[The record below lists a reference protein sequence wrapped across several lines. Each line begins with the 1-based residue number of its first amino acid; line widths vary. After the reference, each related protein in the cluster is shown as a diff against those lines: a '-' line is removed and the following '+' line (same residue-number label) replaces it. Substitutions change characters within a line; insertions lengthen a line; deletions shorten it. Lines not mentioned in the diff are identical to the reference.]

1 MSEVEKQDRRT
12 DSPRSLRHPAEI
24 DARRAL
30 LSKSH
35 MVPLRNFVAAL
46 RASNPDIEVPD
57 FDPLDGGI
65 NAEILFLFE
74 KPGPMTS
81 KSGKGSGFISRI
93 NDDPTAQ
100 AAFGFMIQAGLPRG
114 KTVSWN
120 AIPGWNG
127 TRTVTQIE
135 LKDGI
140 KELNRLLLL
149 LPRIKTIVLVGRK
162 AQRAL
167 PLVQSLGY
175 KVITSAHPSPLVR
188 ARQPKIWEQIPTEW
202 AKAVEDA
209 PI

>member
-1 MSEVEKQDRRT
+1 MSRRNEPAPL
-12 DSPRSLRHPAEI
+12 DSPRSLRHPAEVE
-24 DARRAL
+24 ARSAL
-30 LSKSH
+30 LAKPH
-35 MVPLRNFVAAL
+35 MVPLRDYVAAL
-46 RASNPDIEVPD
+46 RASSPEIEFPD

-74 KPGPMTS
+74 KPGRMTS
-81 KSGKGSGFISRI
+81 KSGKGSGFISRN
-93 NDDPTAQ
+93 NDDSTAQ
-100 AAFGFMIQAGLPRG
+100 ATFGFMIQIELPRG

-135 LKDGI
+135 LKNGI
-140 KELNRLLLL
+140 KELIRFLRL
-149 LPRIKTIVLVGRK
+149 LPRIKTIVLVGLK

-167 PLVQSLGY
+167 PLVQALGY
-175 KVITSAHPSPLVR
+175 KVTTSAHPSPLVR
-188 ARQPKIWEQIPTEW
+188 ARYPKIWEQIPMEW